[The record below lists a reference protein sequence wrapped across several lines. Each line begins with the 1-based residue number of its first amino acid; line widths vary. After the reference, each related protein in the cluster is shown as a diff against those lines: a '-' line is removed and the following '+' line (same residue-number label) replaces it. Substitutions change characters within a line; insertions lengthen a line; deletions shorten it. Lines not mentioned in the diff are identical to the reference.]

1 MLMGLSDMLALAET
15 PEEKNEVRESFLRL
29 RQKMRDNDIDFSDI
43 PEITEFS
50 GWKPAKPY
58 FDAMIE
64 HNRRVNAERERQKA
78 INESKMSG

>member
-1 MLMGLSDMLALAET
+1 MLMGLSDMLALADT

-43 PEITEFS
+43 PEITDFT

-58 FDAMIE
+58 FDKMRE
-64 HNRRVNAERERQKA
+64 HNRRIDEERERRKA
-78 INESKMSG
+78 MNETD